1 MPKNQFIEA
10 THMLNN
16 DISRDVVIKNFAQN
30 QTIFQRNDVINNLS
44 QENDIMNQANK
55 LVGQQRII
63 GVNNKVSTKLVNNT
77 SNNLAC
83 V

>member
-10 THMLNN
+10 THMLND
-16 DISRDVVIKNFAQN
+16 DISRDVVIKNFVQN